1 MGMFTVR
8 HSFGSNNR
16 LTMLRFSLVSLLFLA
31 HTLTVSAQSFGKLV
45 RQYPGIVSYTFRDEF
60 AKDVPATLDHIR
72 QLGITDLELSNLF
85 GKTAPEFRTWLDGR
99 GIKCSSYGV
108 SYDDIQKKPAEVL
121 QNAKTLGV
129 QFVRVAWIPH
139 EGAFD
144 TTMVRKAAAV
154 FNTFGQQARQ
164 QGITFCYHNHGYEF
178 APYGT
183 AASTAGTLY
192 DELMRLTNPDFVS
205 FEMDIA
211 WTFLPGQNPA
221 TLLAKYPNRFRLM
234 HLKDIRKGVPGN
246 DQGKLANENSVVLG
260 TGQLD
265 WPAILKAVNKSG
277 IVHLYIEDESQA
289 AAQQVPQSIAYLKGL

>member
-1 MGMFTVR
+1 MVR
-8 HSFGSNNR
+8 FV
-16 LTMLRFSLVSLLFLA
+16 LLLSLLLTYAF
-31 HTLTVSAQSFGKLV
+31 TVSAQPVGKLV
-45 RQYPGIVSYTFRDEF
+45 RRHPGIVSYTFRDEF

-85 GKTAPEFRTWLDGR
+85 GKTAAEFRTWLNER
-99 GIKCSSYGV
+99 GIQCSSYGV

-154 FNTFGQQARQ
+154 FNTFGQLARQ

-178 APYGT
+178 APYGQ
-183 AASTAGTLY
+183 GTIY
-192 DELMRLTNPDFVS
+192 DELMRLTNPDYVS

-221 TLLAKYPNRFRLM
+221 TLLAKYPKRFRLM

-246 DQGKLANENSVVLG
+246 DQGKLANENSVILG

-265 WPAILKAVNKSG
+265 WPTILKAVNQSS
-277 IVHLYIEDESQA
+277 ITHLYIEDESQA
-289 AAQQVPQSIAYLKGL
+289 ATEQVPQSIAYLKGL